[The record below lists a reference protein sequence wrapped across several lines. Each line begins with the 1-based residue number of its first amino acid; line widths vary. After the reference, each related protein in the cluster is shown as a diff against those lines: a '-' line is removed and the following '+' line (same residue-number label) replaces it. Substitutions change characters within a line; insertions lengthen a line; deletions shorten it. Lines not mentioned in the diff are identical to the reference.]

1 MKTLV
6 VGQERIEKSSE
17 ELKVRRRPMKTQI
30 LRRLT
35 AIALIATTTT
45 SHAQENVMDN
55 YTASYIAMPAAEGQT
70 DAFAEFLAGAA
81 PLVKETEPGTE
92 LWFALQDNDTLA
104 IFDIFVDEEARNTH
118 FSGVVAGAL
127 NENADALVAG
137 GWEVGVVANINNSN
151 VLSAKAP
158 VDLYSATTATYISI
172 EAAPGKAGELA
183 ALLTAAGPIVA
194 ETEPKTLFWV
204 ALQIDENNFAIY
216 DIFADNSGREAHF
229 AGEVAGLLKA
239 QASDLVKGGW
249 EDGVVA
255 NVRNSDILAIK

>member
-1 MKTLV
+1 MKAQIPGTLA
-6 VGQERIEKSSE
+6 
-17 ELKVRRRPMKTQI
+17 
-30 LRRLT
+30 
-35 AIALIATTTT
+35 AIALMTTTMI

-55 YTASYIAMPAAEGQT
+55 YTASYIAMPAAEDQT
-70 DAFAEFLAGAA
+70 EALAEFLAGAA
-81 PLVKETEPGTE
+81 PLVKETEPGTA
-92 LWFALQDNDTLA
+92 LWFALKDGDTLA
-104 IFDIFVDEEARNTH
+104 IFDIFVDETARDAH
-118 FSGVVAGAL
+118 FLGVVAGAL

-137 GWEVGVVANINNSN
+137 GWEAGVVANINNSN

-158 VDLYSATTATYISI
+158 GDLYSATTATYIAI
-172 EAAPGKAGELA
+172 EAAAGKADDLA

-229 AGEVAGLLKA
+229 AGEVAGLLNA

-255 NVRNSDILAIK
+255 NVRNYDILAIK